1 MMPGNSLAALH
12 TRYQSQRV
20 AIVHDWLVVN
30 GGAEKVLHALVKAFP
45 QAELFT
51 TVNFMPREA
60 APWLTS
66 HPIHTSFLQR
76 LPWARR
82 YYRHYLPMMPYAI
95 EQFDL
100 RSFDLVISSSHA
112 VAKGVHTHPDQT
124 HICYCHTPMR
134 YAWDMKES
142 YLEDANFR
150 IPFMETCVRVMLKR
164 LRQWDYFSATQVDH
178 FMANSHNVAK
188 RIAKYYQREASV
200 IHPPVD
206 IERYQLSKQPRED
219 YYLAASRLVPYKR
232 LDLIINAFSA
242 MPQRK
247 LKVVGDGPEKAR
259 LAQLAEGCPNIELL
273 GYQTDVQLTQ
283 LMAKA
288 KGFVFAAN
296 EDFGI
301 LPLEAQACG
310 TPVIAYGKGG
320 ALETVRGDPDS
331 PYATGLWF
339 KEQTAAS
346 LQAAIEHFEML
357 TFSPEACRQHAET
370 FSYQQFWCALAYE
383 LDKRFNKDGQP
394 LAKEKQRDQGPD

>member
-1 MMPGNSLAALH
+1 MTLGNSLAELH
-12 TRYQSQRV
+12 ARYRPQRV

-30 GGAEKVLHALVKAFP
+30 GGAEKVLHALIKAFP

-51 TVNFMPREA
+51 LVNFMPRET
-60 APWLTS
+60 APWLS
-66 HPIHTSFLQR
+66 AQRIHTSFLQR

-82 YYRHYLPMMPYAI
+82 YYRHCLPLMPYAI

-100 RSFDLVISSSHA
+100 RDFDLVISSSHA

-142 YLEDANFR
+142 YLADASFR
-150 IPFMETCVRVMLKR
+150 IPLMETYVRATLKR

-178 FMANSHNVAK
+178 FIANSHNVAK
-188 RIAKYYQREASV
+188 RIAKYYRREASV

-206 IERYQLSKQPRED
+206 IEHYQLSKQPRED

-232 LDLIINAFSA
+232 LDLIINAFA
-242 MPQRK
+242 GMPQRK
-247 LKVVGDGPEKAR
+247 LKIVGDGPEGAH
-259 LAQLAEGCPNIELL
+259 LAQLADGCPNIELL
-273 GYQTDVQLTQ
+273 GYQTDAQLTQ

-320 ALETVRGDPDS
+320 ALETVRGDPAN
-331 PYATGLWF
+331 PCATGLWF
-339 KEQTAAS
+339 NEQTVVS

-370 FSYQQFWCALAYE
+370 FSYQQFWRALAYE
-383 LDKRFNKDGQP
+383 LDKRFNKDGQS
-394 LAKEKQRDQGPD
+394 LAKEKQRDQSAD